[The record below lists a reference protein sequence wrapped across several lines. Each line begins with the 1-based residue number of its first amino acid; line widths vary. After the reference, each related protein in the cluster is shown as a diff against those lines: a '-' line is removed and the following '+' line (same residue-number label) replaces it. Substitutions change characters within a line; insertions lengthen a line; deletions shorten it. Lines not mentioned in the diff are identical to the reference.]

1 MVCSVET
8 DRFNSVE
15 KTKQWL
21 SGTVFFVLMLAAIY
35 IITQKQLLPESK
47 PNFPTSLS
55 NLPYYA
61 FYSFTRMF
69 FAYLFAIIFSLIYGL
84 TAALKKGADKVM
96 LPILDVLQSVPVL
109 GFFPAAVFFFIGL
122 FPGRLGVEMASIF
135 LIFTSQ
141 AWNMTFGVY
150 EAVKG
155 IPKDLKE
162 SSLIYGV
169 KGYQALKKLY
179 LPASANRLVYNSVL
193 SWAGGWYFLVATEI
207 IASGSTN
214 YRLPGL
220 GSFLVITSARG
231 RIGLTLIGLAVLVAI
246 IVTMDILLWRPL
258 IVWSE
263 KFRYEFTVDAAE
275 THHSLL
281 LGLFNRFRSTPLL
294 KLLTKT
300 IKKTV
305 ALPINAIGA
314 PANLWLFYYRR
325 HRRARLYFRLIGKA
339 LNRLILA
346 GIIYMFYLS
355 AVALI
360 QIAKAPIPSEARLI
374 PLATLA
380 SMGRLA
386 VAYLISLIWTI
397 PIAVKIAGSRRAA
410 RFLTP
415 FFEISASIPATALF
429 PLMIV
434 FIIRYTGSVNLAA
447 ILLVL
452 TGMQWYLLFNLI
464 SGATSIPGD
473 LREVAEMMGLKGWLY
488 WRKVILPAIFPSL
501 ITGSITAWGGGWNAL
516 IVAEYFKFGT
526 KTFSAFGIGS
536 LLDQATYVRT
546 ADSSQMILLSLVFMI
561 VVIMVLNRFFW
572 RPLYNFAIK
581 RFRLEY

>member
-1 MVCSVET
+1 MQ
-8 DRFNSVE
+8 

-21 SGTVFFVLMLAAIY
+21 SGTVFFILMIAAIY
-35 IITQKQLLPESK
+35 LITQKQLLPSPK
-47 PNFPTSLS
+47 PKFPTALS

-61 FYSFTRMF
+61 FYSFSRMF
-69 FAYLFAIIFSLIYGL
+69 FAYIFALLFSLLYGL
-84 TAALKKGADKVM
+84 TAALKKGADKIM
-96 LPILDVLQSVPVL
+96 MPILDVLQSVPVL
-109 GFFPAAVFFFIGL
+109 GFFPAAVFFFIGI
-122 FPGRLGVEMASIF
+122 FSGRLGVELASIF

-179 LPASANRLVYNSVL
+179 LPAAANRLVYNSVL

-231 RIGLTLIGLAVLVAI
+231 QIGLTLIGLAVLVTI
-246 IVTMDILLWRPL
+246 IVAMDLLLWRPL
-258 IVWSE
+258 TVWSE
-263 KFRYEFTVDAAE
+263 KFRYEFTAGAAE

-281 LGLFNRFRSTPLL
+281 LGLFNRFRSTQVF
-294 KLLTKT
+294 KLL
-300 IKKTV
+300 IK
-305 ALPINAIGA
+305 ALKQIVYLPVNAVGVLINS
-314 PANLWLFYYRR
+314 WLLYYRR
-325 HRRARLYFRLIGKA
+325 RQGVQLFFRFIGKA
-339 LNRLILA
+339 LYWLILI
-346 GIIYMFYLS
+346 GLVYIFYLS
-355 AVALI
+355 AAAL
-360 QIAKAPIPSEARLI
+360 AKAARAPIPTDARLI

-386 VAYLISLIWTI
+386 IAYLISLLWTI
-397 PIAVKIAGSRRAA
+397 PMAVKIAGSRRAA

-434 FIIRYTGSVNLAA
+434 YIVRYTGSVNFAA

-473 LREVAEMMGLKGWLY
+473 LKEVAEMMGLKGWLY
-488 WRKVILPAIFPSL
+488 WRKLVLPAIFPAL

-516 IVAEYFKFGT
+516 IVAEYFNFGQ
-526 KTFSAFGIGS
+526 KTFSVFGIGS
-536 LLDQATYVRT
+536 LLDQATYVRS
-546 ADSSQMILLSLVFMI
+546 ADSSQMILFSLVFMI
-561 VVIMVLNRFFW
+561 AVIMALNRFFW
-572 RPLYNFAIK
+572 RPLYNFALK
-581 RFRLEY
+581 RFKLEY

>member
-1 MVCSVET
+1 M
-8 DRFNSVE
+8 E

-21 SGTVFFVLMLAAIY
+21 SGTVFFILMLAAIY
-35 IITQKQLLPESK
+35 LITQKQLLPEPK
-47 PNFPTSLS
+47 PKFPTSLS

-69 FAYLFAIIFSLIYGL
+69 FAYLFAILFSLIYGL
-84 TAALKKGADKVM
+84 TAALRKGADKIM
-96 LPILDVLQSVPVL
+96 LPVLDVLQSVPVL
-109 GFFPAAVFFFIGL
+109 GFFPAAVFFFISI
-122 FPGRLGVEMASIF
+122 FHGRLGVELASIF

-169 KGYQALKKLY
+169 KGYHALKKLY

-231 RIGLTLIGLAVLVAI
+231 QIGLTLAGLAALVAI
-246 IVTMDILLWRPL
+246 IVTMDLLLWRPL
-258 IVWSE
+258 TVWSE
-263 KFRYEFTVDAAE
+263 KFRYEFTASVSEA
-275 THHSLL
+275 HHSLL
-281 LGLFNRFRSTPLL
+281 LGLFNRFRSTQIL
-294 KLLTKT
+294 KL
-300 IKKTV
+300 IIKTV
-305 ALPINAIGA
+305 KQIVAVPVNAIGA
-314 PANLWLFYYRR
+314 LVNSWLHYYRR
-325 HRRARLYFRLIGKA
+325 RRRLQLFFRYMGKA
-339 LNRLILA
+339 LYWLVLLGLVYI
-346 GIIYMFYLS
+346 FYLS
-355 AVALI
+355 AAALVKVV
-360 QIAKAPIPSEARLI
+360 KAPFPAEARLI
-374 PLATLA
+374 PLATVA
-380 SMGRLA
+380 SIGRLA
-386 VAYLISLIWTI
+386 IAYLISLIWTI

-410 RFLTP
+410 RILTP

-434 FIIRYTGSVNLAA
+434 FIVRYTGSVNLAA

-473 LREVAEMMGLKGWLY
+473 LKEVATMMNLKGWLY
-488 WRKVILPAIFPSL
+488 WRKLILPAIFPAL

-516 IVAEYFKFGT
+516 IVAEYFNFGH
-526 KTFSAFGIGS
+526 KTFSTFGIGS
-536 LLDQATYVRT
+536 LLDQATYVRS
-546 ADSSQMILLSLVFMI
+546 ADSSQMILFSLVFMI
-561 VVIMVLNRFFW
+561 TVIMLLNRFLW

-581 RFRLEY
+581 RFNLEY